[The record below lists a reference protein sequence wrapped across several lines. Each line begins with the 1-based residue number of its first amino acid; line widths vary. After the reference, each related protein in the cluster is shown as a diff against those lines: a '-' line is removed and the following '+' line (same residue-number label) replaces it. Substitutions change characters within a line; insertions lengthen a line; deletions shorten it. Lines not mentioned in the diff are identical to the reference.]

1 MERKSED
8 EDLITRAR
16 IILWQ
21 DLNLWQKILLVLS
34 LAAAFALAVV
44 LGILILYVVF
54 VLLALGIIVYGAV
67 LIWNKFFAPAHH
79 REDRVRVRRTKDGVV
94 IDGDFE
100 EEK

>member
-1 MERKSED
+1 M
-8 EDLITRAR
+8 ITRAR

-34 LAAAFALAVV
+34 LAAAFTLAIV
-44 LGILILYVVF
+44 LGFLILYVVA
-54 VLLALGIIVYGAV
+54 VLLALGFIVYGAV
-67 LIWNKFFAPAHH
+67 LIWNKFFAPTPRHK
-79 REDRVRVRRTKDGVV
+79 DRVRVRRTNDGVV